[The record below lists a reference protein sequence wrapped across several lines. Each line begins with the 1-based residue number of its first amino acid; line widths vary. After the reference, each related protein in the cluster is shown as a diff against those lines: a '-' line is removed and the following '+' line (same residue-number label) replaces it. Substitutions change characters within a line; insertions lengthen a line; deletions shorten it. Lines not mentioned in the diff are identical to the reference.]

1 MKTSDSQKLKLGL
14 FVILGTLLLIVAVYL
29 IGQKKEMFQ
38 NTLTI
43 SAYFQNVNGLKKGN
57 NVRYSGI
64 DVGVVRSIEMENDSI
79 IKINMSIDEKI
90 SPHIKKNAI
99 ATIGSDGLVGSKILN
114 ILPGQGEAPPI
125 EPGDIIES
133 YSKIRT
139 DELLNTLGVTNENI
153 ALLSS
158 DLLVI
163 TQRLIKGEGTL
174 GVLLNDTLMARELK
188 QSISNLRVATNK
200 ASGVMTDLNGIANE
214 LRTDDN
220 SVWGVLMNDTITAE
234 KLRNT
239 IGSLD
244 SLRSDLQ
251 TTVQSINTIATD
263 IQNSEG
269 ALNYILKDST
279 LVNELKSTVE
289 NINQG
294 TEKFDQNM
302 EALKHNFLFRGYFK
316 KLERQK
322 AKEKTIRN

>member
-90 SPHIKKNAI
+90 RPHIKKNAI